1 MSLMKIEVA
10 LHKSS
15 TTKERG
21 DLLESLTEKLLSAQS
36 YDVIKEIR
44 FTAVELDLLC
54 KHRISGKEIYVECK
68 AYRNKNIDANILKNL
83 AGTLVFNDYDE
94 AWLISTGEYG
104 KEAKGFASQWKSK
117 SKEKATKL
125 SFYDPQMVI
134 ESLISS
140 GVIKKQP
147 EDLAAEYIGSE
158 NFIGEWVLLIT
169 SYGVF
174 WAVATL
180 SGGIPSG
187 VLCYYAKNN
196 ELVDDANLLSNLS
209 DTDTSLSNLNFN
221 LPKINK
227 TKVANIDSNKAANVV
242 QVQTGEAWSDY
253 RPARPED
260 FVGRIKDINFI
271 FNFFKNVKE
280 QNTNT
285 RIFAVTGNSGMGK
298 SSLIAKLRDKAEN
311 YQNKNKYFV
320 FPVDIRAAIGP
331 EYIYSSL
338 LKALK
343 SAQVEDFGDRNI
355 DLVLSDVGSPLNSES
370 IKLYLESLEIKNQL
384 IVLVFDQF
392 EELYSK
398 PELFEVFE
406 KAKALLLN
414 AAAIKM
420 NFCLGFAWKSDST
433 THSEHPAYFFWHQLS
448 DYRVTRKLAPFS
460 DRESNAVI
468 NIFEKEINE
477 KLHHDLRHN
486 LVASSQGYPWLLKK
500 LCIHLYEKVE
510 NGVNQTDLLE
520 NKLDVASLFKE
531 DMESLNPAESSCLR
545 VIAQRAPVDWFEIIE
560 MSGPDTLKSLIDRRL
575 VIRSGDRLN
584 VYWDI
589 FREYILTGSVPVIPL
604 RYLPS
609 TDFSSLYKV
618 LKHLNHTTKLSVQ
631 ELVSKVNLSE
641 GTIQNIG
648 SDMIMFG
655 VATRESGL
663 YSLSENIIHCNE
675 IEILEAIRDKFSKH
689 AFTYAIKDVGSHSVL
704 NINTLISVLKQIYP
718 DNKYADKTWHT
729 YTVKLCRWLEL
740 CGFIEPYRNGWLFK
754 DKGEVITERVSSERK
769 RRKSNIFTAPTSPA
783 LALETLNWL
792 VEKGSVGKN
801 EPKPKGYRNA
811 LSILIR
817 FELIFMDDKRYLVDE
832 TKLQKFSER
841 REALWIS
848 ANTEEVLLDIVKLLE
863 IDDQLS
869 GKEIGDYIADKH
881 ELNWSDSSKLRNGG
895 AMRQWASWLYEG
907 KNSDEIPECPGRI

>member
-1 MSLMKIEVA
+1 MKIEVA

-36 YDVIKEIR
+36 YEVINEIR

-54 KHRISGKEIYVECK
+54 RHKISGKEIYVECK
-68 AYRNKNIDANILKNL
+68 AYRDKNIDANILKNL
-83 AGTLVFNDYDE
+83 AGTLVFKDYDE
-94 AWLISTGEYG
+94 AWIISTGNYG
-104 KEAKGFASQWKSK
+104 KEAKGFVSEWKCK
-117 SKEKATKL
+117 PKEQATKL
-125 SFYDPQMVI
+125 SFYDPEKVI

-147 EDLAAEYIGSE
+147 EDLAAEYMGSDSL
-158 NFIGEWVLLIT
+158 IGEWVLLVT

-180 SGGIPSG
+180 VGGIPSG

-196 ELVDDANLLSNLS
+196 ELVDDANLLSNIA
-209 DTDTSLSNLNFN
+209 DTDTSLNNLNFQV
-221 LPKINK
+221 PKINK
-227 TKVANIDSNKAANVV
+227 NKIVNIDSSKAANVV
-242 QVQTGEAWSDY
+242 QVQTGEDWSDY

-260 FVGRIKDINFI
+260 FVGRVKDINFI

-280 QNTNT
+280 GNTNT
-285 RIFAVTGNSGMGK
+285 RIFAITGNSGMGK

-320 FPVDIRAAIGP
+320 FPVDIRAATGP

-338 LKALK
+338 LQTLK
-343 SAQVEDFGDRNI
+343 SAQIEDFGDKNI

-370 IKLYLESLEIKNQL
+370 IKLYLESLKVKNQL
-384 IVLVFDQF
+384 IILVFDQF

-398 PELFEVFE
+398 PELYEVFE
-406 KAKALLLN
+406 KAKSLLLN
-414 AAAIKM
+414 AAAIRM
-420 NFCLGFAWKSDST
+420 SFCLGFAWKSDST
-433 THSEHPAYFFWHQLS
+433 THSEHPAYFFWHQLA

-468 NIFEKEINE
+468 NLFEKEINE

-486 LVASSQGYPWLLKK
+486 LVTSSQGYPWLLKK
-500 LCIHLYEKVE
+500 LCIHLYEKIE
-510 NGVNQTDLLE
+510 NGINQTDLLE

-531 DMESLNPAESSCLR
+531 DMESLDPAESSCLR

-560 MSGPDTLKSLIDRRL
+560 ISSPDTLKSLIDRRL

-584 VYWDI
+584 IYWDI

-609 TDFSSLYKV
+609 TDFSSIYKV
-618 LKHLNHTTKLSVQ
+618 LKHLDHTTQFSVQ

-655 VATRESGL
+655 VATRDSGFYL
-663 YSLSENIIHCNE
+663 LSEEIKTCSE
-675 IEILEAIRDKFSKH
+675 IEILKAIREKFSKH
-689 AFTYAIKDVGSHSVL
+689 AFTYAIKDIASHSVAS
-704 NINTLISVLKQIYP
+704 IGSLIDVLKQLYP
-718 DNKYADKTWHT
+718 DNKYADKTWRT
-729 YTVKLCRWLEL
+729 YTVRLCRWLEL
-740 CGFIEPYRNGWLFK
+740 CGFIEQFGNGWLFR
-754 DKGEVITERVSSERK
+754 DKGEVITEGVNSERK
-769 RRKSNIFTAPTSPA
+769 RRRSKIFTAPTSPA

-792 VEKGSVGKN
+792 IEKGSVGQN
-801 EPKPKGYRNA
+801 EPKPKGYKNA
-811 LSILIR
+811 LSILSR
-817 FELIFMDDKRYLVDE
+817 FELIFMDNKRYFVDE
-832 TKLQKFSER
+832 VKLQKFSER

-863 IDDQLS
+863 LNHQLS
-869 GKEIGDYIADKH
+869 GKEIGDFIAEKH
-881 ELNWSDSSKLRNGG
+881 EFSWSDGSKIRYGG

-907 KNSDEIPECPGRI
+907 KNSNEIPECPGRI